1 MLSKDNVLEVEIS
14 KKVACSKEIAKW
26 NYWDHEHL
34 DVIHGGY
41 ESVDNLYDA
50 DNFCFTYTRVKI
62 PVIPFLSS
70 MTPLFLV
77 QHDEFTQ
84 FTYAIQFGV
93 VSRTTIKIEEITTN
107 SCKITMNYKFH
118 LNGWKKVLSPI
129 LKYLIPIWNKKVW
142 IEDLP
147 VKLRRQKVLE
157 MGHKDFIGLPN
168 SENDRKGHVIK
179 KTKLPIPRPRNS
191 SRDQHPLCKNKYYK

>member
-1 MLSKDNVLEVEIS
+1 MQSKNNVLEVEIS
-14 KKVACSKEIAKW
+14 KKVNCSREIAKW

-41 ESVDNLYDA
+41 KSVDNLYDA
-50 DNFCFTYTRVKI
+50 DNFCFSYSRVKI
-62 PVIPFLSS
+62 PVIPFLSAT
-70 MTPLFLV
+70 TPLFLV

-93 VSRTTIKIEEITTN
+93 VSRTTIKIEEITKD

-118 LNGWKKVLSPI
+118 LNGWKKILRPI
-129 LKYLIPIWNKKVW
+129 LKYLIPIWNQKVW
-142 IEDLP
+142 LEDLP
-147 VKLRRQKVLE
+147 VKLRRQKILE
-157 MGHKDFIGLPN
+157 MGHKDFIGLP
-168 SENDRKGHVIK
+168 SDISLRKNHEIK

-191 SRDQHPLCKNKYYK
+191 SRDQHPLSKHK

>member
-1 MLSKDNVLEVEIS
+1 MQSKNNVLEVEIS
-14 KKVACSKEIAKW
+14 KTVNCSREIAKW

-34 DVIHGGY
+34 DVVHGGY
-41 ESVDNLYDA
+41 RSVDTLYDA
-50 DNFCFTYTRVKI
+50 DNFCFNYTRVKV
-62 PVIPFLSS
+62 PVIPFLSA

-93 VSRTTIKIEEITTN
+93 VSRTTIKIEELTID
-107 SCKITMNYKFH
+107 SCRITMNYKFH
-118 LNGWKKVLSPI
+118 LNGWKAI
-129 LKYLIPIWNKKVW
+129 LRPLLKRLIPIWNKKVW

-157 MGHKDFIGLPN
+157 MGHKDFIGLPKN
-168 SENDRKGHVIK
+168 VKDRMNHKVM

-191 SRDQHPLCKNKYYK
+191 SRDQHPLSKHK